1 MVIAAAVCVFLASL
15 YVLVLIVWGSRQMQ
29 DLAEISVQDGS
40 CAPLVS
46 IIVPAC
52 NEELTLEPALLSLV
66 GQDYPN
72 REIIVLDD
80 RSIDGTYALLSRLS
94 RQYPEIRIERIT
106 ELPAGWLGK
115 NHALYRGAQLSRGE
129 ILLFTDADVV
139 MEASTVSRAAF
150 RFIDHQLDHLTLIF
164 RNTAQGGLLNAMV
177 VDALGG
183 LFLLFRPWQVS
194 NPRSRAFIGV
204 GAFNMISRSAY
215 QQINGHAAL
224 KMHPIDD
231 VMLGKKVKQSGLKQE
246 CLLGGDFVQ
255 VRWYGNLPEMVCG
268 LMKNIFAL
276 YGFRVSYALCG
287 ISGIVL
293 MTVLP
298 PWGMVS
304 SSGWVR
310 IFFTL
315 AVCCRLAVFACNA
328 KTVQGRAGNILWS
341 FVTPYLIIY
350 TIIRSVR
357 ITLQHQGIDW
367 RGTHY
372 CLQELK
378 EQQPLLTFFK

>member
-1 MVIAAAVCVFLASL
+1 MLLAAAVCIFLASL
-15 YVLVLIVWGSRQMQ
+15 YTLVVIVWGSRQLP
-29 DLAEISVQDGS
+29 DLGEIPLHNCT

-52 NEELTLEPALLSLV
+52 NEELTLEPALRSLV
-66 GQDYPN
+66 GQEYLN

-80 RSIDGTYALLSRLS
+80 RSTDGTFALLTRLS
-94 RQYPEIRIERIT
+94 REFTEIRVERIT
-106 ELPAGWLGK
+106 ELPTGWLGK
-115 NHALYRGAQLSRGE
+115 NHALHRGAQLARGE

-139 MEASTVSRAAF
+139 MESSTLSRAVC
-150 RFIDHQLDHLTLIF
+150 RFVDQQLDHLTLIF
-164 RNTAQGGLLNAMV
+164 RNTAPGGLLNGMV

-183 LFLLFRPWQVS
+183 LFFLFRPWQVT

-204 GAFNMISRSAY
+204 GAFNMISRSGY
-215 QQINGHAAL
+215 QQIGGHAAL

-246 CLLGGDFVQ
+246 CLLGGAFVQ
-255 VRWYGNLPEMVCG
+255 VHWYGDVPEMVRG

-276 YGFRVSYALCG
+276 YGFRVSYAAAAIL
-287 ISGIVL
+287 GIVC

-298 PWGMVS
+298 AWGMVLA
-304 SSGWVR
+304 SGSPQ
-310 IFFTL
+310 IFFAL
-315 AVCCRLAVFACNA
+315 AVFCRLAVFAWNA
-328 KTVQGRAGNILWS
+328 GMVQGRIGNVLWS
-341 FVTPYLIIY
+341 LVTPYLIVY
-350 TIIRSVR
+350 IILRSVWT
-357 ITLQHQGIDW
+357 TLKQQGIDW

-378 EQQPLLTFFK
+378 AQQPLLTFFK